1 MVSKLN
7 QLYIYICISC
17 FRHVQLFV
25 TQLTIAHQAP
35 LSMGSSRQEYSSGLP
50 CLLQGIFL
58 TQGLNPYLCHLLHW
72 QLGTLPL
79 APPGIYPLF
88 FRVFS
93 HIRHYGVLSRVP
105 CAIYSN
111 RSLLVIYFTY
121 GKAYFFSSLEIVDL
135 VEGKSDVPSV
145 FACGVCLH
153 RSLLS
158 KLSEVVPIKQTPI
171 DPRP

>member
-1 MVSKLN
+1 MESKLN
-7 QLYIYICISC
+7 QLYIRISC

-50 CLLQGIFL
+50 CLLQGMAIPWPRDWTLIF
-58 TQGLNPYLCHLLHW
+58 CHLLHW
-72 QLGTLPL
+72 QLGSLPL

-93 HIRHYGVLSRVP
+93 HIGHYGVLSRVP
-105 CAIYSN
+105 CAKYSN

-158 KLSEVVPIKQTPI
+158 KLSEVVPIKQAPI